1 MENNKN
7 KINSLSSQY
16 ALTNSQLLD
25 YLLMHNIKI
34 LNENEDIDI
43 TNQKIKK
50 ILNELTPIQ
59 NNHKNKTKLR
69 SIEIEGLFGKYN
81 YKLDFKNDIS
91 ILISENGIGKT
102 TILNIIVAIL
112 TGDVRTLYNIN
123 FEKISVNISNKIYV
137 IDKRKS
143 NKLQDDKDISKYLTR
158 RLLFML
164 EDLERHIPRPLYL
177 KLRMEAERTGYID
190 SAVLDELIRILSL
203 KESFNNTGLE
213 LLIHEIKDLKY
224 RELSNEIYK
233 IKEKLLDKEIIFYP
247 TYRRVEVGIEQV
259 FSSESRK
266 YKNRELTTKY
276 MGFGMSDVKKRIK
289 NLLEKLREDANKAYI
304 DMNAKIISELLENNI
319 DSYTEDDKDINMHK
333 VDVVIKRIGEDRIDN
348 INKLKSFVNADVKPE
363 ENVRNY
369 SNAKFLIYYLKKLVN
384 IYNSQEGI
392 DKKLSE
398 FARVCSKY
406 LTGKKIVYDET
417 MLTMNVFDD
426 DGIGI
431 DIDDLSSG
439 EKQVISIFSKVYLDV
454 TSPCIFIIDEPE
466 ISLSI
471 EWQKEFLK
479 DIYESK
485 KIALLIATTHSPFIF
500 KNEYIDYVEE
510 LKLHK
515 ENNDDIKR

>member
-1 MENNKN
+1 M
-7 KINSLSSQY
+7 
-16 ALTNSQLLD
+16 
-25 YLLMHNIKI
+25 
-34 LNENEDIDI
+34 
-43 TNQKIKK
+43 
-50 ILNELTPIQ
+50 
-59 NNHKNKTKLR
+59 
-69 SIEIEGLFGKYN
+69 
-81 YKLDFKNDIS
+81 
-91 ILISENGIGKT
+91 
-102 TILNIIVAIL
+102 
-112 TGDVRTLYNIN
+112 
-123 FEKISVNISNKIYV
+123 
-137 IDKRKS
+137 
-143 NKLQDDKDISKYLTR
+143 
-158 RLLFML
+158 
-164 EDLERHIPRPLYL
+164 
-177 KLRMEAERTGYID
+177 RMEAERTGYID

-213 LLIHEIKDLKY
+213 LLINEIKDLKY

-247 TYRRVEVGIEQV
+247 TYRRVEVGIEQI

-266 YKNRELTTKY
+266 YKNKELTTKY

-515 ENNDDIKR
+515 ENNNDTKR